1 MHVQWECQINQWV
14 YQLWVYGITYRF
26 SLIPCVSHPKHE
38 WNLFWDVN
46 NSLFGGGYP
55 PSRGLT
61 PRNEV
66 LGKCRRRFPHVDHA
80 LVEFLHTKSWYLWML
95 PFIPPD
101 FSGESREFSSRFQWL
116 VSSRPCAASSS
127 PSTGKSVATISSFLG
142 VLGRKE

>member
-1 MHVQWECQINQWV
+1 MCTRIFLIIRQWVGGVFKWVCNMYNLMHVQWECQINQWV

-101 FSGESREFSSRFQWL
+101 FFRR
-116 VSSRPCAASSS
+116 VS
-127 PSTGKSVATISSFLG
+127 
-142 VLGRKE
+142 